1 MHSRAEKVDSASTR
15 ERDGSRIATNSE
27 RIEGAARGGR
37 AAWAKCGA
45 SAASVRAPR
54 MRRSRSAA
62 QSGQARAGIFRKDSS
77 LSHDGSMPPSEELAG
92 TSGAGAGPGARRPGR
107 WSTARAAPCEPAA
120 PRGGSVGLLIKRSW
134 ASAPYDGC

>member
-1 MHSRAEKVDSASTR
+1 MGQVW
-15 ERDGSRIATNSE
+15 SE
-27 RIEGAARGGR
+27 RG
-37 AAWAKCGA
+37 KCAG
-45 SAASVRAPR
+45 SR

-107 WSTARAAPCEPAA
+107 WSTARAAPREPAA